1 MGKEQKGKGDGPE
14 DKGQEVVQNG
24 RQRTGSGRGVT
35 LMKIGGKVGIYHD
48 KITSSRDATSV
59 TGNPERQ

>member
-1 MGKEQKGKGDGPE
+1 MGKEEKGKGGGPE
-14 DKGQEVVQNG
+14 DKGQEVVQKG
-24 RQRTGSGRGVT
+24 KQRTGSGRGVT
-35 LMKIGGKVGIYHD
+35 LMKIGGKVVIYND